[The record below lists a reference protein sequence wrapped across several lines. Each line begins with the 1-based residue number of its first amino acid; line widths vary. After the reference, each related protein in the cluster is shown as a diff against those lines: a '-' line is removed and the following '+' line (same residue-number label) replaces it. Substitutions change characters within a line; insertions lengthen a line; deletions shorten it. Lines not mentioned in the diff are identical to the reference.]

1 VISVKEFLVGLVV
14 IVMALVLTL
23 IGFLLIPL
31 FLVLGW
37 FLRLAVGLIVVLLAV
52 WLIGKT
58 TLFLIEVL
66 KKKDIPNP
74 QE

>member
-1 VISVKEFLVGLVV
+1 VKEFLVGLVV

>member
-1 VISVKEFLVGLVV
+1 MKEFLVGLVV
-14 IVMALVLTL
+14 SVRALVLTL

>member
-1 VISVKEFLVGLVV
+1 MISVKEFLVGLVV

>member
-1 VISVKEFLVGLVV
+1 MKEFLVGLVV